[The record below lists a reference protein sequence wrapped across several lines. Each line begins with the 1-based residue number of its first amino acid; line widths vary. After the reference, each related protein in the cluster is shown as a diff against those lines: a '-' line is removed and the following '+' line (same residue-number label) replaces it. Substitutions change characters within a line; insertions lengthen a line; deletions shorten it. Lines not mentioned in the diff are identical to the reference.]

1 MTTTVSSAQQEQE
14 DLEFLIH
21 EAEASS
27 WIDTFSALDSKA
39 FLTTFLENK
48 VRPDGRVFLSSRP
61 TSITTGILTRNA
73 VGSALVTIG
82 NTQVLAAISLLVGT
96 PAAEFG
102 EYGDLTV
109 TSSHYATWLERVLRT
124 SGLMLDLK
132 SLCILPNKAA
142 WRVQVILQV
151 LNDDG
156 NIRDCMLLAAVA
168 ALLNARLPPV
178 VVDKD
183 GIVSIQVDDE
193 KEDHFAKVCGDSST
207 NNIPIPLTVGFL
219 QLDKKEM
226 TLLVD
231 PTQLEEEHCDSTCC
245 IVVTGANM
253 NSNQVV
259 NCEVSGRVSISSQQL
274 ALVAQMA
281 KGRARELLELLTS

>member
-1 MTTTVSSAQQEQE
+1 M
-14 DLEFLIH
+14 
-21 EAEASS
+21 
-27 WIDTFSALDSKA
+27 DTFSALDSKA

-48 VRPDGRVFLSSRP
+48 VRPDGRLFLSSRP

-73 VGSALVTIG
+73 AAGSALVTMG

-102 EYGDLTV
+102 EDGDLTV
-109 TSSHYATWLERVLRT
+109 ITTSSSHYYATWLERVLRT
-124 SGLMLDLK
+124 SDLMMLDMKK

-168 ALLNARLPPV
+168 ALSNAKLPPV
-178 VVDKD
+178 VVDKQD
-183 GIVSIQVDDE
+183 GIVSIVQEDENHFVTKLCGGDD
-193 KEDHFAKVCGDSST
+193 DSST
-207 NNIPIPLTVGFL
+207 NNIPIPLTVGFV
-219 QLDKKEM
+219 QLDNKKEEM
-226 TLLVD
+226 TILVD
-231 PTQLEEEHCDSTCC
+231 PTRLEEEHCDSTCC
-245 IVVTGANM
+245 IVVTAGAANNM
-253 NSNQVV
+253 NNTTNRVV
-259 NCEVSGRVSISSQQL
+259 NCEVSGRVAISSQQL

-281 KGRARELLELLTS
+281 KGRARELFELLT